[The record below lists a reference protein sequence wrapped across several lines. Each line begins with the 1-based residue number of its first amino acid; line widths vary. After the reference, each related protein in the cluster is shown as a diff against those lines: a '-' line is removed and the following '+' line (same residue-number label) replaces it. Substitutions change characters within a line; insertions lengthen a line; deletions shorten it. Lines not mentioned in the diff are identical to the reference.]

1 MLITKMKELNDLIN
15 RVKKY
20 GDKRERKLSIQ
31 GDKIETLKRELSKEK
46 AQNMALSSEIGAIRS
61 KISTLVATKMEEVFQ
76 K

>member
-1 MLITKMKELNDLIN
+1 
-15 RVKKY
+15 
-20 GDKRERKLSIQ
+20 
-31 GDKIETLKRELSKEK
+31 LKRELSKEK